1 MLEAIYTAVRVKVVS
16 QRAPQKWGSFIR
28 WNCLSKFSQE
38 FRTLTS
44 APRIIV
50 PKDNIDFCIKTPN
63 ITHNILS
70 FQVSDSFIFQASKNC
85 NNISPLALQ
94 MLLDNDNDKYF
105 CWFKNNKLET
115 RDWVR
120 ITHVGSP
127 CSLSLLQGK

>member
-1 MLEAIYTAVRVKVVS
+1 MWEAMYTAVRVKVVS

-63 ITHNILS
+63 I
-70 FQVSDSFIFQASKNC
+70 IFYHFKFLIHLFSKPSKNC

-94 MLLDNDNDKYF
+94 MLLDDDNDKYF

-115 RDWVR
+115 RDWVC